1 MANRTR
7 PRPFSAFEWMMALRY
22 LRARRQE
29 RFISIISGFSL
40 IGIALGVATLIIVM
54 SVMNGFR
61 SELLSR
67 ILGLTGHIYVQSR
80 VGALPEY
87 QAMAQR
93 IRAVP
98 GVTSAVPVL
107 EGEAM
112 LSTPKSAFAARVR
125 GVRPQDLGAF
135 PGVFA
140 SISPEARRG
149 LAEGQSVIL
158 GSRLAEKLGL
168 KPGDSVTLLAMGAG
182 IADNAQVASYNVA
195 GTFNVGVSQY
205 DESFLY
211 MPLAEAQEFFG
222 IGDIVGRLE
231 VTVTDPDRVGAL
243 RDPIIRASGGQRVL
257 DWQMM
262 NAGLFDQLHLQRVVL
277 FLILALIILVAA
289 LNMISGLIMLVK
301 DKSGNIAIMRTI
313 GASKGSVMRVFFIA
327 GASIG
332 IVGTVAGVAIAMVFV
347 DNIEAVRQF
356 LQRLA
361 GVELFNPEVY
371 FLNEIPA
378 RLDMGDLLGVVGL
391 ALGLSFLA
399 TLFPAWRAARLD
411 PVVALRSA

>member
-1 MANRTR
+1 
-7 PRPFSAFEWMMALRY
+7 MMALRY

-61 SELLSR
+61 AELLTR
-67 ILGLTGHIYVQSR
+67 ILGLTGHMYVQSR
-80 VGALPEY
+80 VGPLPDY
-87 QAMAQR
+87 DAMAR
-93 IRAVP
+93 AIRAVP

-112 LSTPKSAFAARVR
+112 LSTPANAFGARVR
-125 GVRPQDLGAF
+125 GVKPQDLRAF

-140 SISPEARRG
+140 SLTPAAVRG
-149 LAEGQSVIL
+149 FAAGDSVIL
-158 GSRLAEKLGL
+158 GARLADKLGV
-168 KPGDSVTLLAMGAG
+168 KPGDTVTLLAMGAG
-182 IADNAQVASYNVA
+182 FDQNAQIAPYRVA
-195 GTFNVGVSQY
+195 GTFRVGVSQY

-211 MPLAEAQEFFG
+211 MPLAEAQRFFG

-231 VTVTDPDRVGAL
+231 VMVTDPDRVGAW
-243 RDPIIRASGGQRVL
+243 REAVTRASGGQRVV

-301 DKSGNIAIMRTI
+301 DKAGNIAIMRTI

-332 IVGTVAGVAIAMVFV
+332 IVGTAAGVAIAMVFV
-347 DNIEAVRQF
+347 ANIEAVRQV

-361 GVELFNPEVY
+361 GVDLFNPEIY
-371 FLNEIPA
+371 FLSEIPA
-378 RLDMGDLLGVVGL
+378 QLDWADLLGVIGL

>member
-1 MANRTR
+1 MATR
-7 PRPFSAFEWMMALRY
+7 IHPFSGFEWMMALRY

-29 RFISIISGFSL
+29 RFISVISGFSL

-61 SELLSR
+61 TELLTR
-67 ILGLTGHIYVQSR
+67 ILGLTGHMYVQSR
-80 VGALPEY
+80 VGALPDY
-87 QAMAQR
+87 DALAQR
-93 IRAVP
+93 IRAIP
-98 GVTSAVPVL
+98 GVTAAVPVL

-112 LSTPKSAFAARVR
+112 LSTPATALGARVR
-125 GVRPQDLGAF
+125 GIKPEDLRAF
-135 PGVFA
+135 PGVFG
-140 SISPEARRG
+140 SLGPETVRG
-149 LAEGQSVIL
+149 FAAGDSVIL

-168 KPGDSVTLLAMGAG
+168 KPGETVTLLAMGAG
-182 IADNAQVASYNVA
+182 FEQNAKIAPYTVA
-195 GTFNVGVSQY
+195 GTFRVGVSQY

-211 MPLAEAQEFFG
+211 MPLAEAQRFFG

-231 VTVTDPDRVGAL
+231 VMVAEPDRVGAW
-243 RDPIIRASGGQRVL
+243 RNAVARASGGQRVV

-301 DKSGNIAIMRTI
+301 DKAGNIAIMRTI

-332 IVGTVAGVAIAMVFV
+332 IVGTVAGVAIAMLFV
-347 DNIEAVRQF
+347 ANIEAVRQF

-361 GVELFNPEVY
+361 GVDLFNPEIY
-371 FLNEIPA
+371 FLSEIPA
-378 RLDMGDLLGVVGL
+378 QLDLADLLGVVGL